1 MIRRLSYCLL
11 AALVL
16 VSSCA
21 KDPVLSQ
28 GSGIEIT
35 VHCGD
40 SFPTK
45 ATSDDTMDGEDK
57 YNENLIR
64 SVDFFFY
71 PGNNPDR
78 DADAVFHVRRES
90 GQRGSD
96 VFLLDLTEEDVNKR
110 IFPSSPSDV
119 RQATV
124 FAIANYHGTLVSN
137 ELDLSGTSLNELEAL
152 TVETDFV
159 LTPPTNYPNLL
170 NSNYK
175 QEDFLMSGTLVLD
188 LLSRTSNIVARGAVE
203 LIRYASKLT
212 VSIKVAESVTLGS
225 AVWEPMLEDM
235 AIYLVNGVNSVA
247 LGGEDPDPLYFSY
260 INNKKR
266 FAYLDHQDGDKL
278 KPLVGKTGEYFNT
291 HPMYMYPQHWKN
303 GETDLTQGEAEP
315 YLKLELPWHR
325 TTEGGY
331 NATQKQC
338 YYKIFIPLDNRGP
351 EYLRHFVR
359 NNWYHLNID
368 VGLLGADT
376 DEAAVELV
384 GSFFFVPWQNV
395 DREVDRMAEIGSARY
410 LSVDRD
416 HYELHNLN
424 TATIRY
430 TTSHP
435 VTIQNVRAT
444 CPYYGESTSGTVRG
458 GVITKVTSDDD
469 IYPKNTYYLNYDE
482 AHRKDMNGGVDWLT
496 DIGTAIRFSHTLNND
511 YKDTQF
517 DYSPFTISFTIAQE
531 GTNDERYRKS
541 ITLIQSPAVYISSL
555 PNSDDSFI
563 QTPHKIHSEQYVYH
577 SDHWGYVYV
586 DGRQIVRSNATY
598 DEENKKWV
606 EFPSYHADTAPN
618 INQEYIDYFKSLY
631 SDVGDFTAED
641 FHWRVV
647 WYTGGGRDIF
657 RINVTV
663 LPDDSDLVI
672 GDPRTDDWDPAYRDF
687 FKVADALGENVQRSL
702 QYYYP
707 AEKSA
712 RTANMLAPIFRIS
725 TKCGGTE
732 FGDLTEQQAKW
743 RCASYQE
750 DGFPA
755 GRWRLPTKG
764 EIKFMAQLSA
774 NGAFARL
781 FSASGKYWSANGGI
795 QVSGSSVTDVTTD
808 KAMTRCV
815 YDTWYWGD
823 EQTNHPVDGRAHFY
837 WGDQER

>member
-11 AALVL
+11 AVLVL

-21 KDPVLSQ
+21 KDPVLPE
-28 GSGIEIT
+28 GSGIEIS

-40 SFPTK
+40 VIPTK
-45 ATSDDTMDGEDK
+45 SDSGDSRDGEDK
-57 YNENLIR
+57 YNENLIS

-71 PGNNPDR
+71 PGKNPDR
-78 DADAVFHVRRES
+78 NADAVFHVRRES

-96 VFLLDLTEEDVNKR
+96 VFLLDLTDEDVNTY
-110 IFPSSPSDV
+110 IFPKTPSEV
-119 RQATV
+119 YHATV
-124 FAIANYHGTLVSN
+124 FAIANYPGTLVSN

-152 TVETDFV
+152 EVETDFV
-159 LTPPTNYPNLL
+159 LTPPENYPNMLG
-170 NSNYK
+170 SNYK
-175 QEDFLMSGTLVLD
+175 QDDFLMSGKLVLD
-188 LLSRTSNIVARGAVE
+188 LNSRTSNIVAKGAME
-203 LIRYASKLT
+203 LVRYASKLT
-212 VSIKVAESVTLGS
+212 VSVKVAESVTLGT

-235 AIYLVNGVNSVA
+235 AIYLVNGVNTVA
-247 LGGEDPDPLYFSY
+247 LGGEDPSPQYFSY
-260 INNKKR
+260 IGNKKK
-266 FAYLDHQDGDKL
+266 FAYLDTQDGDKL
-278 KPLVGKTGEYFNT
+278 KPLVSKTGEYFNT
-291 HPMYMYPQHWKN
+291 HPMYMYPQHWDN
-303 GETDLTQGEAEP
+303 GETDLAKGTAEP

-359 NNWYHLNID
+359 NNWYHLDID

-376 DEAAVELV
+376 DDAAVVLQ
-384 GSFFFVPWQNV
+384 GSFYFVPWQNV
-395 DREVDRMAEIGSARY
+395 DREIDRMAEIGSARY

-435 VTIQNVRAT
+435 VTLQNVRVT
-444 CPYYGESTSGTVRG
+444 CPYYGESTSGTARG
-458 GVITKVTSDDD
+458 GVITKVTRDDD
-469 IYPKNTYYLNYDE
+469 IYPKNSYYLDYDK
-482 AHRKDMNGGVDWLT
+482 AHRKALNGGEDWLT
-496 DIGTAIRFSHTLNND
+496 DIGTAIRFSHTINND
-511 YKDTQF
+511 YKDTMF
-517 DYSPFTISFTIAQE
+517 DYSPFTVSFTIAQE
-531 GTNDERYRKS
+531 GTTDERYRKS
-541 ITLIQSPAVYISSL
+541 ITLIQSPAIYISSL
-555 PNSDDSFI
+555 PNSDDSFEESGL
-563 QTPHKIHSEQYVYH
+563 KNGNDKVYY

-586 DGRQIVRSNATY
+586 DGRQIVRAIARTNPDTGKV
-598 DEENKKWV
+598 EEYPAHN
-606 EFPSYHADTAPN
+606 TN
-618 INQEYIDYFKSLY
+618 INDAYMTYFRGQY
-631 SDVGDFTAED
+631 PNDEAVQGFAAED

-672 GDPRTDDWDPAYRDF
+672 GDPRADEIDNLGQTF
-687 FKVADALGENVQRSL
+687 MTTDALEGGQRTL
-702 QYYYP
+702 TYYYP

-712 RTANMLAPIFRIS
+712 RTANMLAPSFRIS

-732 FGDLTEQQAKW
+732 FGDLTEDQAKW

-755 GRWRLPTKG
+755 GRWRLPTRG
-764 EIKFMAQLSA
+764 EVKFMAQLSA
-774 NGAFARL
+774 NGAFARM
-781 FSASGKYWSANGGI
+781 FSANGKYWSANGAI
-795 QVSGSSVTDVTTD
+795 QLNGSSVTDIDVD

-815 YDTWYWGD
+815 YDVWYWGD
-823 EQTNHPVDGRAHFY
+823 EQTWHPEHGRAYFY
-837 WGDQER
+837 WGDQAR

>member
-11 AALVL
+11 AVLVL

-21 KDPVLSQ
+21 KDPVLSE
-28 GSGIEIT
+28 GSGIEIS

-40 SFPTK
+40 VIPTK
-45 ATSDDTMDGEDK
+45 SDSGDSRDGEDK
-57 YNENLIR
+57 YNENLIS

-71 PGNNPDR
+71 PGKNPDR
-78 DADAVFHVRRES
+78 NADAVFHVRRES

-96 VFLLDLTEEDVNKR
+96 VFLLDLTEEDVNTY
-110 IFPSSPSDV
+110 IFPKTPSEV
-119 RQATV
+119 YHATV
-124 FAIANYHGTLVSN
+124 FAIANYPGTLVLN

-152 TVETDFV
+152 EVETDFV

-175 QEDFLMSGTLVLD
+175 QENFLMSGSVVLD
-188 LLSRTSNIVARGAVE
+188 LLSRTSNIVAKGAIE
-203 LIRYASKLT
+203 LVRYASKLT
-212 VSIKVAESVTLGS
+212 VSIKVAESVTLGDS
-225 AVWEPMLEDM
+225 VWEPMLEDM
-235 AIYLVNGVNSVA
+235 AIYLVNGVNTVT
-247 LGGEDPDPLYFSY
+247 LGGEDPSPQYFSY
-260 INNKKR
+260 VGNKKM
-266 FAYLDHQDGDKL
+266 FAYKDTQDGDKI
-278 KPLVGKTGEYFNT
+278 KPLVSKTGDYFDA
-291 HPMYMYPQHWKN
+291 HPMYMYPQHWN
-303 GETDLTQGEAEP
+303 NAETDTSNGTAEP

-338 YYKIFIPLDNRGP
+338 YYKIFIPMDNRGP

-359 NNWYHLNID
+359 NNWYHLDID

-376 DEAAVELV
+376 DDAAVELQ
-384 GSFFFVPWQNV
+384 GSFFLVPWQNV
-395 DREVDRMAEIGSARY
+395 KREIDRMAEIGSARY
-410 LSVDRD
+410 LSVDRN
-416 HYELHNLN
+416 HYELNNLN
-424 TATIRY
+424 TTNIRY
-430 TTSHP
+430 TSSHP
-435 VTIQNVRAT
+435 VVLEDIRVT
-444 CPYYGESTSGTVRG
+444 CPYYGEATSGTARG
-458 GVITKVTSDDD
+458 GVITKVTRDDD
-469 IYPKNTYYLNYDE
+469 IYPKNTYYLNYDK
-482 AHRKDMNGGVDWLT
+482 AHRKALNGGEDWLT
-496 DIGTAIRFSHTLNND
+496 DIGTAIRFSHSINND
-511 YKDTQF
+511 YKDTMF
-517 DYSPFTISFTIAQE
+517 DYSPFTVSFTIAQE
-531 GTNDERYRKS
+531 GTTDERYRKS
-541 ITLIQSPAVYISSL
+541 ITLIQSPAIYISSL
-555 PNSDDSFI
+555 PNSDDTFV
-563 QTPHKIHSEQYVYH
+563 QTTHKLNNQPQYVFH

-598 DEENKKWV
+598 DEVNKKWV
-606 EFPSYHADTAPN
+606 EVPSYHADTAPN
-618 INQEYIDYFKSLY
+618 INQEYLDFFKSQY
-631 SDVGDFTAED
+631 PNMESYGPED

-672 GDPRTDDWDPAYRDF
+672 GDPRTDEVNNLNQTF
-687 FKVADALGENVQRSL
+687 QEADALEGGQRTL
-702 QYYYP
+702 TYYYP
-707 AEKSA
+707 AEKSS
-712 RTANMLAPIFRIS
+712 RTANMLAPSFRIS

-732 FGDLTEQQAKW
+732 FGDLTEDQAKW

>member
-16 VSSCA
+16 VFSCT
-21 KDPVLSQ
+21 KDPASPA

-35 VHCGD
+35 VRCGD
-40 SFPTK
+40 SFPVK
-45 ATSDDTMDGEDK
+45 SDPDDTRNGEDK
-57 YNENLIR
+57 YNENLIQ

-71 PGNNPDR
+71 PGKNPDR
-78 DADAVFHVRRES
+78 DADAVFHVHRES

-96 VFLLDLTEEDVNKR
+96 VFLLDLTEEDVNVR
-110 IFPSSPSDV
+110 IFPATPSDV

-124 FAIANYHGTLVSN
+124 FAIANYHGSLVTD
-137 ELDLSGTSLNELEAL
+137 ELDLSHTSLNELEAIA
-152 TVETDFV
+152 VETDFV
-159 LTPPTNYPNLL
+159 LTPPANYPNLL

-175 QEDFLMSGTLVLD
+175 QDDFLMSGTLVLD

-212 VSIKVAESVTLGS
+212 VSIKVAESVTLGT

-235 AIYLVNGVNSVA
+235 AIYLVNGVNTVS
-247 LGGEDPDPLYFSY
+247 LGGEDTTPQYFSY
-260 INNKKR
+260 VGNKKR
-266 FAYLDHQDGDKL
+266 FAYKDAQDGDKL
-278 KPLVGKTGEYFNT
+278 KPLVGMTGDYYNS
-291 HPMYMYPQHWKN
+291 HPMYMYPQHWEN
-303 GETDLTQGEAEP
+303 GETETSGGVAEP

-331 NATQKQC
+331 SATQKQC
-338 YYKIFIPLDNRGP
+338 YYKIFFPMDNRGP
-351 EYLRHFVR
+351 EFLRHFVR
-359 NNWYHLNID
+359 NNWYHLDID

-376 DEAAVELV
+376 DDAAVVLP

-395 DREVDRMAEIGSARY
+395 NREIDRMAEIGNARY
-410 LSVDRD
+410 LSVERD
-416 HYELHNLN
+416 HYELNNLN

-435 VTIQNVRAT
+435 VVLQNIRVT
-444 CPYYGESTSGTVRG
+444 CPYYGESTSGTARG
-458 GVITKVTSDDD
+458 GVITRNTGNKFIDL
-469 IYPKNTYYLNYDE
+469 YPEDSYYLDYDLQ
-482 AHRKDMNGGVDWLT
+482 HRTALNGGVDWLT
-496 DIGTAIRFSHTLNND
+496 DIGTAIRFSHTINND
-511 YKDTQF
+511 YKDPKF
-517 DYSPFTISFTIAQE
+517 DYSPFTVSFTIAHE
-531 GTNDERYRKS
+531 GTNDERYRKN
-541 ITLIQSPAVYISSL
+541 ITLVQAPAIYISSL
-555 PNSDDSFI
+555 PNSDDSFVD
-563 QTPHKIHSEQYVYH
+563 TGLKNGSDRVYY

-586 DGRQIVRSNATY
+586 DGRQIVRAEARKDAQNKWYEYPAHNAT
-598 DEENKKWV
+598 
-606 EFPSYHADTAPN
+606 
-618 INQEYIDYFKSLY
+618 INDAYRQYFKDQY
-631 SDVGDFTAED
+631 PDDDAVQNFNDED
-641 FHWRVV
+641 FHWRLV

-672 GDPRTDDWDPAYRDF
+672 GDPRTDDWDPAYQNF
-687 FKVADALGENVQRSL
+687 FKIADVIGGSGQRSL
-702 QYYYP
+702 TYYYP
-707 AEKSA
+707 AEKSD
-712 RTANMLAPIFRIS
+712 RTANMLAPSFRIS

-732 FGDLTEQQAKW
+732 FGDLSEQQAKW

-764 EIKFMAQLSA
+764 EVKFMAQLSA
-774 NGAFARL
+774 NGAFAKM
-781 FSASGKYWSANGGI
+781 FSTNGKYWSANGAI
-795 QVSGSSVTDVTTD
+795 QLTGSTVTDVTTN

-823 EQTNHPVDGRAHFY
+823 EQTPERAHFY